1 MKACGSHLTLFA
13 MHLMGRMKFHKSAWK
28 PMRRFSGF
36 DTNLERS
43 HKTFSFYCVH
53 DTHTTRQTTDRQN
66 FGKKRFLS
74 MIGDIPRLKKEWLV
88 EVKEL
93 VAVKLH
99 WPSKMRIYSWDR
111 MLVHKEANVWTRFL
125 HEKFKN
131 KKSIQRALS
140 ELHTQEPKRCMK
152 ITCITGLWRW

>member
-1 MKACGSHLTLFA
+1 MSYEIVISGNIDIFTVRQALHTLYITYIRGYSTTKACGSHLTLFA

-53 DTHTTRQTTDRQN
+53 DTHTSRRKKTIDRQN

-74 MIGDIPRLKKEWLV
+74 MIGDIPRFEKKEWLV

-99 WPSKMRIYSWDR
+99 WPSKMRIYSW
-111 MLVHKEANVWTRFL
+111 
-125 HEKFKN
+125 
-131 KKSIQRALS
+131 
-140 ELHTQEPKRCMK
+140 ELR
-152 ITCITGLWRW
+152 